1 LGLFVFIGVIEKE
14 FLMTPTLM
22 RATAAPN
29 IPEPLQL
36 DLMAEA
42 NHRIANNLAM
52 IAGLA
57 RLQAATLGDGTGSF
71 TGKEVRLMLQE
82 FGGRV
87 DAVARLHRLLAN
99 PGQQATVD
107 LADYLRGIAEAVIAT
122 VSFSGHADLRVDCE
136 LGCTI
141 SSKRALSLGLIVGEL
156 VTNAVKYAH
165 PTGIG
170 GQINVGCRRDPD
182 GRILV
187 EVSDDGV
194 GLPDGLDP
202 MTSTGL
208 CLRLVRSLAQ
218 QLGAK
223 LAFDDDGLGLRV
235 MLSICPASIA

>member
-1 LGLFVFIGVIEKE
+1 
-14 FLMTPTLM
+14 MTPALM
-22 RATAAPN
+22 RATVAPS

-36 DLMAEA
+36 DLIAEA

-57 RLQAATLGDGTGSF
+57 RLQAGTIGDAADSF
-71 TGKEVRLMLQE
+71 TGQEVRLMLQE

-99 PGQQATVD
+99 PGQHATVD

-122 VSFSGHADLRVDCE
+122 VSFAGHADLRFDCE

-170 GQINVGCRRDPD
+170 GQITVGCRRDPQ
-182 GRILV
+182 GCIV
-187 EVSDDGV
+187 IEVSDDGI

-202 MTSTGL
+202 MKSADLG
-208 CLRLVRSLAQ
+208 LRLVRSLAQ

-223 LAFDDDGLGLRV
+223 IAFEDDGLGLRV
-235 MLSICPASIA
+235 MLTICPASIA

>member
-1 LGLFVFIGVIEKE
+1 LKFRKE
-14 FLMTPTLM
+14 FSMTPM
-22 RATAAPN
+22 RAEPLPN

-36 DLMAEA
+36 DLIAEA

-57 RLQAATLGDGTGSF
+57 RLQAGAVRDAGVNF
-71 TGKEVRLMLQE
+71 TGTEVRLMLQE

-99 PGQQATVD
+99 PGQHGTVD
-107 LADYLRGIAEAVIAT
+107 LADYLHGVAEAVVAT
-122 VSFSGHADLRVDCE
+122 MSSAGLVDLRFEGE
-136 LGCTI
+136 LGCSI
-141 SSKRALSLGLIVGEL
+141 SSKRALSLGFIVGEL

-165 PTGIG
+165 PTGIP
-170 GQINVGCRRDPD
+170 GQIGVTCAKDPD
-182 GRILV
+182 GLIVV

-202 MTSTGL
+202 MQSPLLG
-208 CLRLVRSLAQ
+208 LRLVRSLAD

-223 LAFDDDGLGLRV
+223 IVFDDDGLGLRV
-235 MLSICPASIA
+235 TLSICPALIA